1 MKQTHGLT
9 SYLPDFF
16 FTKCEVINFQMGARI
31 GNCNRVLGVRPAT
44 EEELRTNP
52 GPRYYMALSAKKG
65 FLTETEEK
73 TVDRPEV
80 LRPDKHRLQLVKFF
94 FVPAH
99 GDLQGTRVPPAISTI
114 VR

>member
-73 TVDRPEV
+73 TVDRHDRYIGESDYSQVTEWLKTHYVYWRTPC
-80 LRPDKHRLQLVKFF
+80 FYT
-94 FVPAH
+94 VPK
-99 GDLQGTRVPPAISTI
+99 
-114 VR
+114 